1 MAFLEHKLRS
11 RCKTANL
18 EPPCR
23 QTWDSSSA
31 SSSFTSADPKR
42 PNTHTHTHT
51 HTHTPAPDPKGGGE
65 GRRGEPPSPGDPQR
79 TKGGGGGPARPERA
93 GRRGKVRTTNR
104 ESGQVRHRSPR
115 QQQRQQYSCTPPQ
128 PIGCRRMPRCSNCTA
143 PGLAAFNRKVGQN

>member
-1 MAFLEHKLRS
+1 MAFLEHKLRFS
-11 RCKTANL
+11 RKTANL

-51 HTHTPAPDPKGGGE
+51 PAPDPKGEEKDGGGSRQAQATPRGREEEEEADRPGPKGPAGGE
-65 GRRGEPPSPGDPQR
+65 
-79 TKGGGGGPARPERA
+79 
-93 GRRGKVRTTNR
+93 KVRTTNR